1 MPDDSVHACLVKVCQ
16 KVAHDSQSA
25 DALASFLALLCPQ
38 VINIC
43 LKGQEGSGYQWLP
56 KDASPH
62 VNVIHVQL
70 CSDYFSALVTWGS
83 SVEESV
89 PIVGGHGHLEF
100 LPAPL
105 D

>member
-1 MPDDSVHACLVKVCQ
+1 MPEHC
-16 KVAHDSQSA
+16 HNSQSTV
-25 DALASFLALLCPQ
+25 ALASFLALLCPQ

-62 VNVIHVQL
+62 VNVIYFQL
-70 CSDYFSALVTWGS
+70 CSDYSSALVTWGS
-83 SVEESV
+83 GVEELV
-89 PIVGGHGHLEF
+89 PIVGGHDQMKF
-100 LPAPL
+100 FPAPI

>member
-1 MPDDSVHACLVKVCQ
+1 MPGRAMPESSR
-16 KVAHDSQSA
+16 DSQSA
-25 DALASFLALLCPQ
+25 VALALFLALLCPQ

-70 CSDYFSALVTWGS
+70 CSDNSSALVTWGS
-83 SVEESV
+83 GVEELV
-89 PIVGGHGHLEF
+89 PIFGGHGQLEF
-100 LPAPL
+100 LPAPI

>member
-1 MPDDSVHACLVKVCQ
+1 MPCTGMPESS
-16 KVAHDSQSA
+16 HDSQSA
-25 DALASFLALLCPQ
+25 VALASFLALLCPQ

-43 LKGQEGSGYQWLP
+43 LKGKEGLGYQWLP
-56 KDASPH
+56 EVASPH

-70 CSDYFSALVTWGS
+70 CSDYSSALVTWGT

-100 LPAPL
+100 FPVPI